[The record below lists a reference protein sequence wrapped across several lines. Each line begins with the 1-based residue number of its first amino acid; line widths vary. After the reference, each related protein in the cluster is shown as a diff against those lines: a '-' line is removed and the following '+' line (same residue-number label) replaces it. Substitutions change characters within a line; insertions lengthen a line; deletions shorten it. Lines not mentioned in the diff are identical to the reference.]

1 MARFRA
7 FIKGRQGDSWRLG
20 DEQSGIVAEI
30 TAAEVGVT
38 VRGHVAP
45 DGTDVFELY
54 LTRGRMATGPPYCIG
69 TVFLYHHRPAF
80 QPVPPPTTPELKE

>member
-20 DEQSGIVAEI
+20 DDQSGIVAEI

-38 VRGHVAP
+38 VRGRVDA
-45 DGTDVFELY
+45 DGSEVFDLF
-54 LTRGRMATGPPYCIG
+54 LTRGRMSGPPYCFG
-69 TVFLYHHRPAF
+69 TVRLHLNRPAF
-80 QPVPPPTTPELKE
+80 EPVPNNNP